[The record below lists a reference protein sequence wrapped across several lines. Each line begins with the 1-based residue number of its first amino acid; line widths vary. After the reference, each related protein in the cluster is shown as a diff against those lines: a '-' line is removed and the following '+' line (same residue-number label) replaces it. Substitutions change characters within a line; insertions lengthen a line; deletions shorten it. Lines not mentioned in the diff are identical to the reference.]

1 MCALT
6 LVGGY
11 LLKTRC
17 SEPGAN
23 QYRDLCY
30 NDIQPLFGAREIDEG
45 TFPYVNAR
53 LDEGEL
59 VDGAIEYPVLTGVFM
74 WAAGRIAPGDHVR
87 YLQVTALLLAPFG
100 LLAAHLL
107 EKLSGRRALLFAA
120 APAIVLYAFH
130 NWDLLAVAAVVAG
143 LWSWRTKRFE
153 WAAVLFGVGAALKM
167 YPALFLVPLA
177 LYLLR
182 EGDRRLALRSF
193 LAGAGTFVAVNLPF
207 ILVNFD
213 GWWATY
219 EFHSNRL
226 PNYDSVWLLGLTPSG
241 NPDWS
246 PDVFNLVTTVLIL
259 GSYGLAVWLGWKR
272 SIVKGVPYPFL
283 QVCGATLVVFLL
295 WNKVHSPQYVLWLLP
310 FFVVLRVHI
319 GWWVAYSLADLAV
332 YVGVF
337 RWFYDFG
344 EGHSL
349 EEMTGAKTLLIGG
362 IWLRALLLVALFVV
376 FLASRSAL
384 VGGASHRKTSQ
395 PPPRLEPVGEQQE
408 GRC

>member
-1 MCALT
+1 MT

-11 LLKTRC
+11 LLKARC

-30 NDIQPLFGAREIDEG
+30 NDIQPLYGVRNIDEG
-45 TFPYVNAR
+45 TFPYVHGRIA
-53 LDEGEL
+53 DGEL

-74 WAAGRIAPGDHVR
+74 WASGRIATGDHSQ

-100 LLAAHLL
+100 LLAAHQL

-130 NWDLLAVAAVVAG
+130 NWDLLAVAAAVAG
-143 LWSWRTKRFE
+143 IWAWRKRYFE
-153 WAAVLFGVGAALKM
+153 LAAVLFGLGAALKM

-177 LYLLR
+177 LYRWR
-182 EGDRRLALRSF
+182 EGDRKEGLVTF
-193 LAGAGTFVAVNLPF
+193 GAGAGVFLLVNLPF
-207 ILVNFD
+207 MLVNFE

-226 PNYDSVWLLGLTPSG
+226 PNFDTVWLLGLSPSG
-241 NPDWS
+241 DPLWS
-246 PDVFNLVTTVLIL
+246 PSTFNLVTTGLIVA
-259 GSYGLAVWLGWKR
+259 SYGLALWLGWRR
-272 SIVKGVPYPFL
+272 SAVKNAPYPFL
-283 QVCGATLVVFLL
+283 QVCAAALAAFLL

-310 FFVVLRVHI
+310 FFVLLRIHV
-319 GWWVAYSLADLAV
+319 GWWIAYSLADLAV

-344 EGHSL
+344 QGTTL
-349 EEMTGAKTLLIGG
+349 EESTGAKTLLLGG
-362 IWLRALLLVALFVV
+362 IWVRALLLVALYVV
-376 FLASRSAL
+376 FLGARSAL
-384 VGGASHRKTSQ
+384 VGGADHRKTSQ
-395 PPPRLEPVGEQQE
+395 VPPRLEAVGEQP
-408 GRC
+408 G